1 MAAGLGTYEHENQR
15 LFASLAPA
23 NGTVYD
29 IGANVGFYTLL
40 AASRAKRVIAV
51 ESLAENVAYLKR
63 HMDLNGVRN
72 VEVWPAAVA
81 DKVAD
86 KEGEEP
92 FAAAGDRSQG

>member
-1 MAAGLGTYEHENQR
+1 M
-15 LFASLAPA
+15 
-23 NGTVYD
+23 V
-29 IGANVGFYTLL
+29 
-40 AASRAKRVIAV
+40 AV

-63 HMDLNGVRN
+63 HMDLKGVRN

-92 FAAAGDRSQG
+92 FVLLEIAARARSGERAAI